1 MASNMVYV
9 PLSEE
14 TLTFIEKLKSTSEDI
29 DTFLKKLLGERIYQE
44 DIELMQAEK
53 MKELWDNETDEIWNN
68 ITWKYDFKNYMRG
81 KHVKVKVPVIPKT
94 RGFKKQLR
102 DKLMKDNPYASH
114 WVDAVIRTAY
124 SILESS
130 CSISHKVYYIGSKDL
145 LIWNSNVDSIIGS
158 NYGR

>member
-68 ITWKYDFKNYMRG
+68 I
-81 KHVKVKVPVIPKT
+81 
-94 RGFKKQLR
+94 
-102 DKLMKDNPYASH
+102 
-114 WVDAVIRTAY
+114 
-124 SILESS
+124 
-130 CSISHKVYYIGSKDL
+130 
-145 LIWNSNVDSIIGS
+145 
-158 NYGR
+158 